1 MQPPQG
7 KARMQ
12 PRAAF
17 LGQEPTCGLRR
28 LTLGISCIA
37 AEEGQVFGARAAFLS
52 QGVNSVSASSELEIA
67 A

>member
-1 MQPPQG
+1 
-7 KARMQ
+7 MQ

-28 LTLGISCIA
+28 LTLGISYIA
-37 AEEGQVFGARAAFLS
+37 AVEEQVFGARAAFLS
-52 QGVNSVSASSELEIA
+52 QGVNSVSGRSEVEIA